1 MKLADWGSQKINCS
15 IDDTLWI
22 FKDITEHKEYVSIFE
37 NPILKTMKKLHLK
50 FGGGFTCYCFYNAWY
65 NFTLADSTERF
76 TKEFEENANWLKFGF
91 HGYGFDES
99 GNDRTY
105 ESVDS
110 TELMLKDYMQIT
122 KELCRITSEKNLAQY
137 LRLSSFKGSREGIGR
152 LKKEGIKGFLC
163 AETMERESY
172 YLDEASKQKLYSDGK
187 YNDRKLGV
195 EFLPTWL
202 RMEKE
207 ESIEEKLDYL
217 IVKKFP
223 IVVFT
228 HECAIMDDEQKIWSN
243 FEKVFERVNRIER
256 KIRFF

>member
-1 MKLADWGSQKINCS
+1 
-15 IDDTLWI
+15 
-22 FKDITEHKEYVSIFE
+22 
-37 NPILKTMKKLHLK
+37 
-50 FGGGFTCYCFYNAWY
+50 
-65 NFTLADSTERF
+65 
-76 TKEFEENANWLKFGF
+76 
-91 HGYGFDES
+91 
-99 GNDRTY
+99 
-105 ESVDS
+105 
-110 TELMLKDYMQIT
+110 MLKDYMQIT

-195 EFLPTWL
+195 KFLPTWL

-228 HECAIMDDEQKIWSN
+228 HEWAIMDDEQKIWSI
-243 FEKVFERVNRIER
+243 FVKVFERVNRIVR

>member
-1 MKLADWGSQKINCS
+1 MKLADWGSQKIHCS

-50 FGGGFTCYCFYNAWY
+50 FGGEFTCYCFYNAWY

-195 EFLPTWL
+195 KFLPTWL

-228 HECAIMDDEQKIWSN
+228 HEWAIMDDEQKIWSN

>member
-1 MKLADWGSQKINCS
+1 MKLADWGSQKIHCS

-50 FGGGFTCYCFYNAWY
+50 FGGVTCYCFYNAWY

-195 EFLPTWL
+195 KFLPTWL

-228 HECAIMDDEQKIWSN
+228 HEWAIMDDEQKIWSN

>member
-1 MKLADWGSQKINCS
+1 
-15 IDDTLWI
+15 
-22 FKDITEHKEYVSIFE
+22 
-37 NPILKTMKKLHLK
+37 
-50 FGGGFTCYCFYNAWY
+50 
-65 NFTLADSTERF
+65 
-76 TKEFEENANWLKFGF
+76 
-91 HGYGFDES
+91 
-99 GNDRTY
+99 
-105 ESVDS
+105 
-110 TELMLKDYMQIT
+110 MLKDYMQIT

-228 HECAIMDDEQKIWSN
+228 HEWAIMDDEQKIWSN

>member
-1 MKLADWGSQKINCS
+1 MKLADWGSQKIHCS

-50 FGGGFTCYCFYNAWY
+50 FGGKFTCYCFYNAWY

-195 EFLPTWL
+195 KFLPTWL

-228 HECAIMDDEQKIWSN
+228 HEWAIMDDEQKIWSN

>member
-1 MKLADWGSQKINCS
+1 M
-15 IDDTLWI
+15 
-22 FKDITEHKEYVSIFE
+22 
-37 NPILKTMKKLHLK
+37 
-50 FGGGFTCYCFYNAWY
+50 GFTCYCFYNAWY

-195 EFLPTWL
+195 KFLPTWL

-228 HECAIMDDEQKIWSN
+228 HEWAIMDDEQKIWSN

-256 KIRFF
+256 KIRWC

>member
-1 MKLADWGSQKINCS
+1 M
-15 IDDTLWI
+15 
-22 FKDITEHKEYVSIFE
+22 
-37 NPILKTMKKLHLK
+37 
-50 FGGGFTCYCFYNAWY
+50 GGGTCYCFYNAWY

-195 EFLPTWL
+195 KFLPTWL

-228 HECAIMDDEQKIWSN
+228 HEWAIMGDEQKIWSN